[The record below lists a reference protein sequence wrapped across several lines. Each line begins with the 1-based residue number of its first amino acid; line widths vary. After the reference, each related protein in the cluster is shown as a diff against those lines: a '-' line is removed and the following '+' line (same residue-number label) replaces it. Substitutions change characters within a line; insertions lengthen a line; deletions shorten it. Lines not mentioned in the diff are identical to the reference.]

1 MVIMIL
7 SHDDEYYMPLVET
20 KDFIAL
26 IENKPFF
33 DQAVKKKQEAY
44 EKLVKMSGDND
55 STTGNL
61 LDYLYYH
68 KHYKPIGIDLS
79 RQKNKVFLK
88 KHNFTG
94 KLEKTMLRHVFYC

>member
-1 MVIMIL
+1 
-7 SHDDEYYMPLVET
+7 
-20 KDFIAL
+20 
-26 IENKPFF
+26 
-33 DQAVKKKQEAY
+33 
-44 EKLVKMSGDND
+44 MSGDND

-88 KHNFTG
+88 KQFYRKIRKDDVATCFLLLKSSK
-94 KLEKTMLRHVFYC
+94 KLF